1 MQASEVK
8 QDAQEAAGCA
18 ASSRPPRA
26 RAWLIGGALLAV
38 SLALYAGWGWLTAA
52 GIAGVLIS
60 LAPCLVMCAI
70 GLCASRASGKPK

>member
-1 MQASEVK
+1 MQASVVK
-8 QDAQEAAGCA
+8 H
-18 ASSRPPRA
+18 